1 MKINKLKN
9 VLLKKSFFNFY
20 FNNKFA
26 NVVLMYSNKK
36 IFKLL
41 NLYK

>member
-20 FNNKFA
+20 FNNKFCECSF
-26 NVVLMYSNKK
+26 NVQ
-36 IFKLL
+36 
-41 NLYK
+41 